1 MIKTILRI
9 IILAALL
16 ATPIVL
22 LLLPANYF
30 DTGET
35 LCLSKRLLDLECLGC
50 GLTRGTQHLIHFEF
64 GAAWEYNKLTF
75 FIFPL
80 LVYLWINFSYK
91 YFIKI
96 KSFFKND

>member
-16 ATPIVL
+16 VTPVVL
-22 LLLPANYF
+22 LFLPADYF

-35 LCLSKRLLDLECLGC
+35 LCLSKRLLDIECLGC
-50 GLTRGTQHLIHFEF
+50 GLTRGIQHLIHFDF
-64 GAAWEYNKLTF
+64 GAAWEFNKLTF

-80 LVYLWINFSYK
+80 LVYLWITFSYD
-91 YFIKI
+91 YFKKI
-96 KSFFKND
+96 VYFFENN